1 MRPPDSNPARP
12 AGALAPLRYRP
23 FALVWLAT
31 LLGNVALW
39 MRDVASGW
47 LMTSL
52 DPRPGM
58 VALIQAASYLPVA
71 IFVLPAGVVADVF
84 DRRSVIVAAQ
94 LLLCAVGIALGAL
107 TYLGALHPWGLIALC
122 LLGGVITAF
131 AQPAW
136 QAILPEVLPT
146 EELPRGMALY
156 NLGFNIARVIGPAAA
171 GALIAASGIVGA
183 YAANVVLF
191 MIGAVVLASWKH
203 APDRPGRSS
212 EPMLSALATGARFVR
227 ENADLRRVLIRAPL
241 FFLCFSSYWAL
252 LPLLA
257 REQLHGSPSYYGALL
272 GCLGAGAIIGAFV
285 MPQLRVRLS
294 GGKLVRIGSLT
305 SAATTIVLAITR
317 NQLVA
322 ATAAVVAGT
331 AWMTVVTTFPL
342 AAQALL
348 PNWVRARGMAF
359 YLLAFY
365 GSLSLGSV
373 IWGQVAHVSSLST
386 ALIVSA
392 VLGGIL
398 ALVAERLPWPGESV
412 GREPSS

>member
-1 MRPPDSNPARP
+1 MSARP
-12 AGALAPLRYRP
+12 GGALAALRHRP
-23 FALVWLAT
+23 FALVWTAT

-58 VALIQAASYLPVA
+58 VALVQAASYLPVA
-71 IFVLPAGVVADVF
+71 LFVLPAGVVADVF
-84 DRRSVIVAAQ
+84 DRRTVIVTSQ
-94 LLLCAVGIALGAL
+94 LLLCAVGIALGVL
-107 TYLGALHPWGLIALC
+107 TQVGALHPWGLIALC
-122 LLGGVITAF
+122 LVGGIVTAF

-136 QAILPEVLPT
+136 QAILPEVLPM

-171 GALIAASGIVGA
+171 GAIIATSGIVGA
-183 YAANVVLF
+183 YAANVLLF
-191 MIGAVVLASWKH
+191 MIGAIVLASWRH
-203 APDRPGRSS
+203 SPDRANRST
-212 EPMLSALATGARFVR
+212 EPMLSALLTGARFVR

-272 GCLGAGAIIGAFV
+272 GCLGAGAIIGAFI
-285 MPQLRVRLS
+285 MPQLRARLG
-294 GGKLVRIGSLT
+294 GGKLVRIGSLV
-305 SAATTIVLAITR
+305 SAATTMAFALTTSQQLAAI
-317 NQLVA
+317 
-322 ATAAVVAGT
+322 AAVIAGT

-373 IWGQVAHVSSLST
+373 IWGQVAHATSLSA
-386 ALIVSA
+386 ALLASA
-392 VLGGIL
+392 VIGAVL
-398 ALVAERLPWPGESV
+398 ALAAERLPWPVESS
-412 GREPSS
+412 GRQAAP

>member
-1 MRPPDSNPARP
+1 MSAHPG
-12 AGALAPLRYRP
+12 GALAALRHRP
-23 FALVWLAT
+23 FALVWTAT

-58 VALIQAASYLPVA
+58 VALVQAASYLPVA
-71 IFVLPAGVVADVF
+71 LFVLPAGVVADVF
-84 DRRSVIVAAQ
+84 DRRTVIVTSQ
-94 LLLCAVGIALGAL
+94 LLLCAVGIALGVL
-107 TYLGALHPWGLIALC
+107 TQVGALHPWGLIALC
-122 LLGGVITAF
+122 LVGGIVTAF

-136 QAILPEVLPT
+136 QAILPEVLPM

-171 GALIAASGIVGA
+171 GAIIATSGIVGA
-183 YAANVVLF
+183 YAANVLLF
-191 MIGAVVLASWKH
+191 MIGAIVLASWRH
-203 APDRPGRSS
+203 SPDRANRST
-212 EPMLSALATGARFVR
+212 EPMLSALLTGARFVR

-272 GCLGAGAIIGAFV
+272 GCLGAGAIIGAFI
-285 MPQLRVRLS
+285 MPQLRARLG
-294 GGKLVRIGSLT
+294 GGKLVRIGSLV
-305 SAATTIVLAITR
+305 SAATTMAFALTTSQQLAAI
-317 NQLVA
+317 
-322 ATAAVVAGT
+322 AAVIAGT

-373 IWGQVAHVSSLST
+373 IWGQVAHATSLSA
-386 ALIVSA
+386 ALLASA
-392 VLGGIL
+392 VIGAVL
-398 ALVAERLPWPGESV
+398 ALAAERLPWPVESS
-412 GREPSS
+412 GRQAAP

>member
-1 MRPPDSNPARP
+1 MSAHPG
-12 AGALAPLRYRP
+12 GALAALRHRP
-23 FALVWLAT
+23 FALVWTAT
-31 LLGNVALW
+31 LLGNIALW

-58 VALIQAASYLPVA
+58 VALVQAASYLPVA
-71 IFVLPAGVVADVF
+71 LFVLPAGVVADVF
-84 DRRSVIVAAQ
+84 DRRTVIVTSQ
-94 LLLCAVGIALGAL
+94 LLLCAVGIALGVL
-107 TYLGALHPWGLIALC
+107 THVGALHPWGLIALC
-122 LLGGVITAF
+122 LVGGIVTAF

-136 QAILPEVLPT
+136 QAILPEVLPM

-171 GALIAASGIVGA
+171 GAIIATSGIVGA
-183 YAANVVLF
+183 YAANVLLF
-191 MIGAVVLASWKH
+191 MIGAIVLASWRH
-203 APDRPGRSS
+203 SPDRANRST
-212 EPMLSALATGARFVR
+212 EPMLSALLTGARFVR

-272 GCLGAGAIIGAFV
+272 GCLGAGAIIGAFI
-285 MPQLRVRLS
+285 MPQLRARLG
-294 GGKLVRIGSLT
+294 GGKLVRIGSLV
-305 SAATTIVLAITR
+305 SAATTMAFALTTSQQLAAI
-317 NQLVA
+317 
-322 ATAAVVAGT
+322 AAVIAGT

-373 IWGQVAHVSSLST
+373 IWGQVAHATSLSA
-386 ALIVSA
+386 ALLASA
-392 VLGGIL
+392 VIGAVL
-398 ALVAERLPWPGESV
+398 ALAAERLPWPVESS
-412 GREPSS
+412 GRQAAP

>member
-1 MRPPDSNPARP
+1 MAHFRLTFAHSNSAF
-12 AGALAPLRYRP
+12 AALRHRP

-84 DRRSVIVAAQ
+84 DRRAVIVTAQ
-94 LLLCAVGIALGAL
+94 LLLCAVGIALGVL
-107 TYLGALHPWGLIALC
+107 THMGALHPWGLIVLC
-122 LLGGVITAF
+122 LLGGIVTAF

-136 QAILPEVLPT
+136 QAILPEVLPM

-171 GALIAASGIVGA
+171 GAIIAASGIVGA

-191 MIGAVVLASWKH
+191 MIGAIVLVSWQH
-203 APDRPGRSS
+203 SPDRADRST
-212 EPMLSALATGARFVR
+212 EPMLSALLTGARFVR
-227 ENADLRRVLIRAPL
+227 EHADLRRVLIRAPL

-257 REQLHGSPSYYGALL
+257 RQQLHGSPSYYGALL
-272 GCLGAGAIIGAFV
+272 GCLGAGAIIGAFI
-285 MPQLRVRLS
+285 MPQLRARLG
-294 GGKLVRIGSLT
+294 GGKLVRIGSLL
-305 SAATTIVLAITR
+305 SAATTITFALTKNQQLAAI
-317 NQLVA
+317 
-322 ATAAVVAGT
+322 AAVIAGT

-373 IWGQVAHVSSLST
+373 IWGQVAHATSLSG
-386 ALIVSA
+386 ALLASA
-392 VLGGIL
+392 VLGAVL
-398 ALVAERLPWPGESV
+398 ALAAERLPWPVESA
-412 GREPSS
+412 GRQAAP

>member
-1 MRPPDSNPARP
+1 MSARP
-12 AGALAPLRYRP
+12 GGALAALRHRP
-23 FALVWLAT
+23 FALVWTAT

-58 VALIQAASYLPVA
+58 VALVQAASYLPVA
-71 IFVLPAGVVADVF
+71 LFVLPAGVVADVF
-84 DRRSVIVAAQ
+84 DRRTVIVTSQ
-94 LLLCAVGIALGAL
+94 LLLCAVGIALGVL
-107 TYLGALHPWGLIALC
+107 TQVGALHPWGLIALC
-122 LLGGVITAF
+122 LVGGIVTAF

-136 QAILPEVLPT
+136 QAILPEVLPM

-171 GALIAASGIVGA
+171 GAIIATSGIVGA
-183 YAANVVLF
+183 YAANVLLFVL
-191 MIGAVVLASWKH
+191 GAIVLASWRH
-203 APDRPGRSS
+203 SPDRANRST
-212 EPMLSALATGARFVR
+212 EPMLSALLTGARFVR

-272 GCLGAGAIIGAFV
+272 GCLGAGAIIGAFI
-285 MPQLRVRLS
+285 MPQLRARLG
-294 GGKLVRIGSLT
+294 GGKLVRIGSLV
-305 SAATTIVLAITR
+305 SAATTMAFALTTSQQLAA
-317 NQLVA
+317 L
-322 ATAAVVAGT
+322 AAVIAGT

-373 IWGQVAHVSSLST
+373 IWGQVAHATSLSA
-386 ALIVSA
+386 ALLASA
-392 VLGGIL
+392 VIGAVL
-398 ALVAERLPWPGESV
+398 ALAAERLPWPVESS
-412 GREPSS
+412 GRQAAP

>member
-1 MRPPDSNPARP
+1 MPPPHSNPARP
-12 AGALAPLRYRP
+12 IGALAPLHYRP

-31 LLGNVALW
+31 LLGNIALW

-71 IFVLPAGVVADVF
+71 LFVLPAGVVADVF
-84 DRRSVIVAAQ
+84 DRRTVIVAAQ
-94 LLLCAVGIALGAL
+94 LLLCGVGIALGVL
-107 TYLGALHPWGLIALC
+107 THLGLLHPWGLIALC
-122 LLGGVITAF
+122 LLGGIVAAF

-136 QAILPEVLPT
+136 QAILPEVLPAA
-146 EELPRGMALY
+146 ELPRGMALY

-171 GALIAASGIVGA
+171 GAIIAASGIVGA
-183 YAANVVLF
+183 YAANVALF

-203 APDRPGRSS
+203 EPDRHDRSS
-212 EPMLSALATGARFVR
+212 EPMMSALATGARFVR
-227 ENADLRRVLIRAPL
+227 ESADLRRVLIRAPL

-285 MPQLRVRLS
+285 MPRLRGHLG
-294 GGKLVRIGSLT
+294 GGKLVRIGSLV
-305 SAATTIVLAITR
+305 SAATTIVLAITS

-322 ATAAVVAGT
+322 AAAAVLAGT

-342 AAQALL
+342 ACQALL

-365 GSLSLGSV
+365 GSLSVGSV
-373 IWGQVAHVSSLST
+373 IWGQVAHVSSLRT

-398 ALVAERLPWPGESV
+398 AVAAERLPWPGESV
-412 GREPSS
+412 SREAPS

>member
-1 MRPPDSNPARP
+1 MSAHPG
-12 AGALAPLRYRP
+12 GALAALRHRP
-23 FALVWLAT
+23 FALVWTAT

-58 VALIQAASYLPVA
+58 VALVQAASYLPVA
-71 IFVLPAGVVADVF
+71 LFVLPAGVVADVF
-84 DRRSVIVAAQ
+84 DRRTVIVTSQ
-94 LLLCAVGIALGAL
+94 LLLCAVGIALGVL
-107 TYLGALHPWGLIALC
+107 THLGALHPWGLIALC
-122 LLGGVITAF
+122 LVGGIVTAF

-136 QAILPEVLPT
+136 QAILPEVLPM

-171 GALIAASGIVGA
+171 GAIIAASGIVGA
-183 YAANVVLF
+183 YAANVLLF
-191 MIGAVVLASWKH
+191 MIGAIVLASWRH
-203 APDRPGRSS
+203 SPDRANRST
-212 EPMLSALATGARFVR
+212 EPMLSALLTGARFVR

-272 GCLGAGAIIGAFV
+272 GCLGAGAIIGAFI
-285 MPQLRVRLS
+285 MPQLRARLG
-294 GGKLVRIGSLT
+294 GGKLVRIGSLV
-305 SAATTIVLAITR
+305 SAATTMAFALTTSQQLAAI
-317 NQLVA
+317 
-322 ATAAVVAGT
+322 AAVIAGT

-373 IWGQVAHVSSLST
+373 IWGQVAHATSLSA
-386 ALIVSA
+386 ALLASA
-392 VLGGIL
+392 VIGAVL
-398 ALVAERLPWPGESV
+398 ALAAERLPWPVESS
-412 GREPSS
+412 GRQAAP